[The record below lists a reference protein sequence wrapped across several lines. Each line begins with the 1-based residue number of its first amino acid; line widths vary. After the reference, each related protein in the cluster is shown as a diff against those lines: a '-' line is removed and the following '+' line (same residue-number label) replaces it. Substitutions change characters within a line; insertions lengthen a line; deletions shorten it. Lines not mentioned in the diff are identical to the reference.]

1 MFHRTS
7 QKLGRSIV
15 SRGFHSN
22 RSTILSKS
30 TPLYIT
36 FVAVGAVAFE
46 FFYGKASETVWAYFN
61 QGVSLFFSFFFSYLI
76 FFLIFFRN
84 SFIMLV

>member
-61 QGVSLFFSFFFSYLI
+61 QGKLFHHARLDRFKLEGQEE
-76 FFLIFFRN
+76 
-84 SFIMLV
+84 